1 MHEFRCKLFSHKL
14 PAISAMYLHNIRT
27 PCSRNTLILLLLVLA
42 PWLSTAAP
50 GVNETTK
57 PTDRETLLCAK
68 SHLFLSNS
76 TGALSTW
83 SNGTSL
89 DVCLWQGVS
98 CSARRV
104 TALNLEG
111 QGLGGQI
118 PACIS
123 NLTHLARIHL
133 LLNQL
138 RGPVPPELGQLRR
151 LEYMNLSSNALSGL
165 IPYELGFCS
174 VLGVISLMNNS
185 FDGGIPAALF
195 NISLIQVVDLRMN
208 NLSGIVPHL
217 VPYSC
222 MNLQELSLTENSL
235 SGEIPSSLGNLSLLT
250 TLRAAENQ
258 LTGNVPDSLG
268 RLTKLQI
275 FDFTMN
281 NLSGIVPITLY
292 NLSSLTFLGLG
303 NNGFVGKLPSTMG
316 ITLPNVETIAM
327 SVNKLE
333 GEIPKSLANAT
344 NLVYIFLARNSF
356 SGVIPSLG
364 TSVNLRKLVLFE
376 NRGLEAGDW
385 KFLSCLSNCTQLDAL
400 LLDGNK
406 LQGNFPNSVGN
417 LSRNLEFLVLGSNQL
432 TGTIPSGIFDLVGL
446 KVLYLDN
453 NMLTGPIP
461 DSFGNLHNL
470 FALNMTKNRFYG
482 SIPTSIG
489 NLESLSELYFKE
501 NRLSGVIPAQLAR
514 CEKLAALDL
523 SSNSLGGPIPK
534 GLFSKLNQLTFL
546 LDLSNNKLTQ
556 SIPDDVGSLI
566 NLQSFNISNNNISG
580 KIPSTFG
587 SCVLLE
593 SLRLEGNRLEG
604 RIPSSLATLKGIKD
618 VDFSQNGL
626 SGEIPEFFELFD
638 SLGYLNLSFNNFD
651 GPLPT
656 KGIFSN
662 ATGKIFLQGNPRIMS
677 YNDLSNAT
685 NGFCS
690 ENLIGS
696 GQSGLVYKGSLPD
709 EIGQMIAVK
718 VFKTGLSGAS
728 KSFLT
733 ECRAFRNMRHRNIV
747 KVFTACSTYDPLGN
761 EFKALVMEYMSNGTL
776 ADRLH
781 SKSPR
786 NDPLSLEAR
795 ICIAVDVAS
804 VLEYLHI
811 WSVPSMVHC
820 DLKPSN
826 ILFDDDNLARVGDF
840 GLARFLHAFSS
851 SEYGMGSRLST
862 EGDIYS
868 YGIVLLEMLTGKHPT
883 DELFDDGFTLH
894 KYVEEALPQICGILD
909 LDLSKEIGG
918 DNSSH
923 TQSQEQ
929 GNKTYVH
936 KCVLQLL
943 NLGLLCS
950 EEAPT
955 DRPGIQDVYSEVV
968 AVKEYFLSCRVKET
982 LEIISGGSI
991 EN

>member
-1 MHEFRCKLFSHKL
+1 MS
-14 PAISAMYLHNIRT
+14 LHNIRIAF
-27 PCSRNTLILLLLVLA
+27 SRNTLILLLLVLT
-42 PWLSTAAP
+42 PWLPTAAP
-50 GVNETTK
+50 GVNETAK
-57 PTDRETLLCAK
+57 PTDREAILCVK
-68 SHLFLSNS
+68 SHLLLSNS
-76 TGALSTW
+76 SGALSTW

-89 DVCLWQGVS
+89 DVCLWQGIS

-104 TALNLEG
+104 TALDLEG

-133 LLNQL
+133 PLNQL
-138 RGPVPPELGQLRR
+138 RGPVPSELGQLRR

-165 IPYELGFCS
+165 IPHELGFCS
-174 VLGVISLMNNS
+174 
-185 FDGGIPAALF
+185 
-195 NISLIQVVDLRMN
+195 
-208 NLSGIVPHL
+208 
-217 VPYSC
+217 
-222 MNLQELSLTENSL
+222 
-235 SGEIPSSLGNLSLLT
+235 
-250 TLRAAENQ
+250 
-258 LTGNVPDSLG
+258 
-268 RLTKLQI
+268 
-275 FDFTMN
+275 
-281 NLSGIVPITLY
+281 PITLY

-316 ITLPNVETIAM
+316 ITLPNIKTIAM

-344 NLVYIFLARNSF
+344 NLVYIFLAKNSF

-376 NRGLEAGDW
+376 NRRLEAGDW

-406 LQGNFPNSVGN
+406 LQGKFPNSVGN

-461 DSFGNLHNL
+461 DSIGKLHNM

-489 NLESLSELYFKE
+489 K
-501 NRLSGVIPAQLAR
+501 NRLSGVIPAELAR

-523 SSNSLGGPIPK
+523 SSNSLGGPIPQE
-534 GLFSKLNQLTFL
+534 LFSKLNQLTFL
-546 LDLSNNKLTQ
+546 LDLSNNQLTQ

-580 KIPSTFG
+580 KIPSTFS

-604 RIPSSLATLKGIKD
+604 QIPSSLATLKGIKD

-662 ATGKIFLQGNPRIMS
+662 ATDKIFLQ
-677 YNDLSNAT
+677 
-685 NGFCS
+685 
-690 ENLIGS
+690 
-696 GQSGLVYKGSLPD
+696 
-709 EIGQMIAVK
+709 
-718 VFKTGLSGAS
+718 VFKTGQSGAS

-733 ECRAFRNMRHRNIV
+733 ECRALRNIRHRNIV

-776 ADRLH
+776 AGRLH

-851 SEYGMGSRLST
+851 SGGHQTSTSLIGPRGSVGYIPPGEFMRL
-862 EGDIYS
+862 
-868 YGIVLLEMLTGKHPT
+868 
-883 DELFDDGFTLH
+883 
-894 KYVEEALPQICGILD
+894 IL
-909 LDLSKEIGG
+909 I
-918 DNSSH
+918 
-923 TQSQEQ
+923 
-929 GNKTYVH
+929 
-936 KCVLQLL
+936 
-943 NLGLLCS
+943 
-950 EEAPT
+950 
-955 DRPGIQDVYSEVV
+955 
-968 AVKEYFLSCRVKET
+968 
-982 LEIISGGSI
+982 
-991 EN
+991 